1 MSSAGMLRVMTEGAS
16 QPGSLRDRKRRRAE
30 DAIRK
35 AALELF
41 SERGFDQVSVTE
53 IAERAEVGRTT
64 FFRYFGDKQEVL
76 FPEPD
81 RESADAVAGVG
92 APAAAIGSSLSA
104 ALRSVRAL
112 VTAFIAHITS
122 DPVEYELHQRLVRQ
136 HPELYARSLLK
147 QRRYADLLTAQL
159 RRWGADAAIAR
170 QAAELGLACFYAA
183 QADSGDDPRTF
194 PHALARAFDRLEA
207 QSSALRPG

>member
-1 MSSAGMLRVMTEGAS
+1 MLNTMAEGVPQS
-16 QPGSLRDRKRRRAE
+16 GSLRDRKRRRAE

-81 RESADAVAGVG
+81 QESAEAVAGVG
-92 APAAAIGSSLSA
+92 APASAIGSSLPA

-112 VTAFIAHITS
+112 VTAFVAHITS
-122 DPVEYELHQRLVRQ
+122 DPAEYEQHQRLVRQ
-136 HPELYARSLLK
+136 HAELYARSLVK

-170 QAAELGLACFYAA
+170 HAAELGLACFYAA
-183 QADSGDDPRTF
+183 QADSGDDPRALL
-194 PHALARAFDRLEA
+194 HYLARAFDRLEG
-207 QSSALRPG
+207 QSSALPPG

>member
-1 MSSAGMLRVMTEGAS
+1 MLGAMAGGVDQR
-16 QPGSLRDRKRRRAE
+16 GSLRDRKRRRAE
-30 DAIRK
+30 QAIRT

-76 FPEPD
+76 FPDPQQ
-81 RESADAVAGVG
+81 ESVAAVTGVG
-92 APAAAIGSSLSA
+92 VPGTAIGSSLPA
-104 ALRSVRAL
+104 ALRSVRAI
-112 VTAFIAHITS
+112 VTAFVTHITS
-122 DPVEYELHQRLVRQ
+122 DPVDYELHQRLVRQ
-136 HPELYARSLLK
+136 HPELYARSLVK

-159 RRWGADAAIAR
+159 LGWGADPVIAR

-183 QADSGDDPRTF
+183 QAESGDDPHTIPR
-194 PHALARAFDRLEA
+194 HLGRAFDRLER
-207 QSSALRPG
+207 QSSGSPRG

>member
-1 MSSAGMLRVMTEGAS
+1 MLAAMAEGVS

-30 DAIRK
+30 EAIRK

-41 SERGFDQVSVTE
+41 SEHGYDQVSVTE

-81 RESADAVAGVG
+81 QESAEAVAGVG
-92 APAAAIGSSLSA
+92 APASAIGASLPA

-122 DPVEYELHQRLVRQ
+122 DAVDYELHQRLVRQ
-136 HPELYARSLLK
+136 NPELYARSLVK
-147 QRRYADLLTAQL
+147 QRRYADLLTGQL
-159 RRWGADAAIAR
+159 RRWGADPAIAR

-183 QADSGDDPRTF
+183 QADSGDDPRTVL
-194 PHALARAFDRLEA
+194 HHLARAFDRLEVK
-207 QSSALRPG
+207 SSGLPPG